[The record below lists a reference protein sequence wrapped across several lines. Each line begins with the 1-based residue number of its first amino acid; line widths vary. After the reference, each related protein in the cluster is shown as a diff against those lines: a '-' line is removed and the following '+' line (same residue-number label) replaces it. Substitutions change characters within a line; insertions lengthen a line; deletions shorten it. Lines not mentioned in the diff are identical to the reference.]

1 MDKSVSWDSQTKT
14 DPYTFSIL
22 YSKRHLCLALSSRG
36 YVEASTSFLFRY
48 GGILFCCC
56 SKGKERK
63 VKSLSHVRLCDPVD
77 CSLPGSSPE
86 YWSGLPFPKSV
97 ISVIVPLNVTSLAF
111 REIGHFMKC
120 LPLQQYAVA
129 GKFLL
134 LVYALEA
141 VYYLS

>member
-1 MDKSVSWDSQTKT
+1 MDKSVSWDSQTKR

-22 YSKRHLCLALSSRG
+22 YSKRHLCLALSSRD

-48 GGILFCCC
+48 GGILFCC

-63 VKSLSHVRLCDPVD
+63 VKLLGRVRLCDPVH

-86 YWSGLPFPKSV
+86 YWSGLPFPKPV
-97 ISVIVPLNVTSLAF
+97 IPVIVPLNVTSLAF

-141 VYYLS
+141 VHYLFS

>member
-1 MDKSVSWDSQTKT
+1 MQ
-14 DPYTFSIL
+14 
-22 YSKRHLCLALSSRG
+22 
-36 YVEASTSFLFRY
+36 EESFK
-48 GGILFCCC
+48 C
-56 SKGKERK
+56 
-63 VKSLSHVRLCDPVD
+63 LSHRAGRLGVA
-77 CSLPGSSPE
+77 SSMTPHGNFH
-86 YWSGLPFPKSV
+86 YAFKTSSGLPFPKSV